1 LASGTPSSTLRS
13 SVIGFRGEDRFLRE
27 LNPQDFRVIHQ
38 DLGDAVATIDH
49 GRRISKRSPR
59 VSLPA
64 EAVATATATL
74 ALDPRV
80 KVVIVY
86 RYALLRDLFVRVL
99 SDAGLVIVASIPEKE
114 FFVTSLGDLRPDV
127 IVIDEAASEVLGM
140 ISQATLFNST
150 PGSVSKIITVGADD
164 SIMVVNYKEVI
175 RGAGIGDLISRAQ
188 SSQPTR

>member
-1 LASGTPSSTLRS
+1 
-13 SVIGFRGEDRFLRE
+13 
-27 LNPQDFRVIHQ
+27 
-38 DLGDAVATIDH
+38 VATIDH
-49 GRRISKRSPR
+49 GRRISKRSSR
-59 VSLPA
+59 GAIPA

-127 IVIDEAASEVLGM
+127 IVIDEAASEVLGL
-140 ISQATLFNST
+140 ISQATLFNPT

-175 RGAGIGDLISRAQ
+175 RGAGIGDLVAQ
-188 SSQPTR
+188 AQGSQPTR